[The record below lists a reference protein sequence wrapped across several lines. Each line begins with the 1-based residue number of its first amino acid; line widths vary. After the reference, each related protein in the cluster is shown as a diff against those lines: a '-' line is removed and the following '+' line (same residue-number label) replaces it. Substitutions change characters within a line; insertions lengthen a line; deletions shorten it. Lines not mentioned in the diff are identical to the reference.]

1 MQESCDMVT
10 DWFGNTVICTAVT
23 GGYDYATRQ
32 VIIPGVD
39 YIYFTDGKSIFN
51 ISSPW
56 QVHYLPES
64 DAHLDNRRRSKRPK
78 LDPHSIEVLNK
89 YKYFIWIDGEIEI
102 YNPNFVSEILS
113 YMKNGFVASPHP
125 DALGNPG
132 RHCAYGEATIR
143 PLKYVNEPLDAQCE
157 FYRSE
162 GFPEDYGLYACGVS
176 ARDMTNPKIKALGA
190 LWHKQN
196 LDWSYQDQVSF
207 PYCLWKTELQPDV
220 LPNSLYHMNWLQL
233 NIHTRDE

>member
-23 GGYDYATRQ
+23 GGYDYPTRQ
-32 VIIPGVD
+32 VVIPGVD
-39 YIYFTDGKSIFN
+39 YLYFTDGKSIFD
-51 ISSPW
+51 ISFPW
-56 QVHYLPES
+56 QVHRLPES
-64 DAHLDNRRRSKRPK
+64 DDHLDNRRKSKRPK

-89 YKYFIWIDGEIEI
+89 YKYFIWIDGEIGI
-102 YNPNFVSEILS
+102 YNPNFVPEILS

-132 RHCAYGEATIR
+132 RYCAYGEATIR
-143 PLKYVNEPLDAQCE
+143 PPKYANEPLDAQCD

-176 ARDMTNPKIKALGA
+176 ARDMTNPKVKELGA
-190 LWHKQN
+190 LWHQQN
-196 LDWSYQDQVSF
+196 LQWSYQDQVSF
-207 PYCLWKTELQPDV
+207 PYCLWKTGLQPDV
-220 LPNSLYHMNWLQL
+220 LPNSLYHMNWLDL